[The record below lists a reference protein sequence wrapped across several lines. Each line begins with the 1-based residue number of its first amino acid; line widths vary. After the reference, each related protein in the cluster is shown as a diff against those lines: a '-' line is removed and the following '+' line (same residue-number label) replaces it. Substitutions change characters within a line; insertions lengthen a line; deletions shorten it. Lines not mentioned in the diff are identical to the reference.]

1 MASAVAV
8 AMPVPPTAGIK
19 ARPML
24 SIDPAVLAK
33 PSTPA
38 FVVPTILITPPD
50 APPQYSTSV
59 PEQKYEKS
67 VLFVPVKTEEL
78 GWDEHGLYWN
88 GTYAYPVH
96 QIYNKEGQPI
106 GRRRKGPHGYRFEEY
121 YDNKKPRRGSSPHS
135 SASSSS
141 SSPSSAAADDT
152 VEEASVR
159 LEEPA
164 PQRIEFTAKSI
175 VPEEQAEGPVPEPM
189 EEEAEELVS
198 PTSPTL
204 SVASD
209 WAETEDSSSICD
221 DSSSLWS
228 RNDAASDDG
237 ESRCTSPGVMSPP
250 MDVDTPA
257 ELQVE
262 TLSKKLSDLP
272 AANKVNKT
280 SWLSLGTL
288 PSSTAS
294 PSSASSSSAAS
305 SRSQSLPVSRVTRS
319 KPALEISRNH
329 RATSSPILD
338 PPQRE
343 HRRHSTPMAFQSIIQ
358 DLTTSPF
365 ASSSSTLSAKAP
377 YRSATLPRSTSRTVY
392 TQSKLAGSVL
402 RPPPPQYT
410 SAPRNTHDDPSSSSS
425 SSSSSSKFSSRSR
438 SEAWHSTPDSDFAAG
453 WAFENPSSAPMANH
467 Y

>member
-1 MASAVAV
+1 MASAAAAV
-8 AMPVPPTAGIK
+8 MPVPPTAGIK
-19 ARPML
+19 ARPTL

-33 PSTPA
+33 PSNPA

-59 PEQKYEKS
+59 PEQQYEKS

-106 GRRRKGPHGYRFEEY
+106 GRRRKGPQGYRFEEY
-121 YDNKKPRRGSSPHS
+121 YDNKKPCRGSSSHP
-135 SASSSS
+135 SASSSSS

-159 LEEPA
+159 LDEPA
-164 PQRIEFTAKSI
+164 PQRIEFTAKSV
-175 VPEEQAEGPVPEPM
+175 VPEEQVEAPVPEPL
-189 EEEAEELVS
+189 EEEAEDLVSPTS

-209 WAETEDSSSICD
+209 LTETEDSNSICD

-228 RNDAASDDG
+228 HNDAASDDG

-250 MDVDTPA
+250 MDIDSPA

-262 TLSKKLSDLP
+262 TLSKKLADLP
-272 AANKVNKT
+272 ATNKVNKT

-294 PSSASSSSAAS
+294 SSTASSSSAAS
-305 SRSQSLPVSRVTRS
+305 SRSQSLPVPRITRS

-338 PPQRE
+338 PQQRE

-365 ASSSSTLSAKAP
+365 ASSSSTLPAKAP
-377 YRSATLPRSTSRTVY
+377 YRSATLPRSTSRTGY
-392 TQSKLAGSVL
+392 KQSKMAGSVL

-410 SAPRNTHDDPSSSSS
+410 STQRSTHDDPSSSSS
-425 SSSSSSKFSSRSR
+425 TLSSRTR